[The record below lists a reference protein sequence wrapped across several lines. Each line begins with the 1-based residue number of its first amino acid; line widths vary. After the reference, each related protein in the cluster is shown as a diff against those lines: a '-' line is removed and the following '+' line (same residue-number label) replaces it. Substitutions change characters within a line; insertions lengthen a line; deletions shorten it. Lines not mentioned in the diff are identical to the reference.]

1 MDEKT
6 MVKLLNSAYDKA
18 LQGLPGAE
26 SAEELAKEYLRESGT
41 LSEKA
46 DSLIR

>member
-6 MVKLLNSAYDKA
+6 VENILNSAYDKA

-26 SAEELAKEYLRESGT
+26 SAEELAKEYL
-41 LSEKA
+41 
-46 DSLIR
+46 